1 MMKPTGSKTAL
12 PTFSLQNKPRE
23 NHMEK
28 WMVSLSVTSKK
39 CTSAWSTSLKNKTK
53 SSPVNQVGLL

>member
-12 PTFSLQNKPRE
+12 PTFSLQNKPE

-28 WMVSLSVTSKK
+28 WMVSLSVTSKNV
-39 CTSAWSTSLKNKTK
+39 LLL
-53 SSPVNQVGLL
+53 GLLPEKRD